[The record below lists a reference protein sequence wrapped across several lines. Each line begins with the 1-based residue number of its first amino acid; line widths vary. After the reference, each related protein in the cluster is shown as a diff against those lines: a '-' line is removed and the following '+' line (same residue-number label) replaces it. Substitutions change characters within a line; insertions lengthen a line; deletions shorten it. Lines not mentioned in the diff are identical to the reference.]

1 MTKDIFRLVTQEREE
16 VILLEK
22 QIEEW
27 MRKEIEK
34 IGGKFFKFVSP
45 GNDGVPDRIAILPGA
60 LICFVELKRDGKE
73 LRPLQEYVCGQ
84 LKELGCNVLKVRGIE
99 EANRAIMWMKGK
111 AGRSDPDGKHQKDRR
126 RKLEGRIKDQRD
138 PKQTN
143 RRLYGR
149 F

>member
-1 MTKDIFRLVTQEREE
+1 MLEIRAQRVGPDAIFAWSQMREE

-34 IGGKFFKFVSP
+34 MGGKFFKFVSP
-45 GNDGVPDRIAILPGA
+45 GNDGVPDRIAILPGG

-111 AGRSDPDGKHQKDRR
+111 VNGQS
-126 RKLEGRIKDQRD
+126 
-138 PKQTN
+138 N
-143 RRLYGR
+143 M
-149 F
+149 

>member
-1 MTKDIFRLVTQEREE
+1 MGPDANFAWSQMREE

-34 IGGKFFKFVSP
+34 MGGKFFKFVSP
-45 GNDGVPDRIAILPGA
+45 GNDGVPDRIAVLPGG

-73 LRPLQEYVCGQ
+73 LRPLQEYVCRQ

-99 EANRAIMWMKGK
+99 EANRAIMWMKSK
-111 AGRSDPDGKHQKDRR
+111 AGRR
-126 RKLEGRIKDQRD
+126 
-138 PKQTN
+138 
-143 RRLYGR
+143 
-149 F
+149 

>member
-1 MTKDIFRLVTQEREE
+1 MREE

-34 IGGKFFKFVSP
+34 MGGKFFKFVSP
-45 GNDGVPDRIAILPGA
+45 GNDGVPDRIAVLPGG

-73 LRPLQEYVCGQ
+73 LRPLQEYVCRQ

-99 EANRAIMWMKGK
+99 EANRAIMWMKNK
-111 AGRSDPDGKHQKDRR
+111 AGRR
-126 RKLEGRIKDQRD
+126 
-138 PKQTN
+138 
-143 RRLYGR
+143 
-149 F
+149 

>member
-1 MTKDIFRLVTQEREE
+1 M
-16 VILLEK
+16 LEK

-45 GNDGVPDRIAILPGA
+45 GNDGVPDRIAILPGG

-99 EANRAIMWMKGK
+99 EANKAIMWMKGK
-111 AGRSDPDGKHQKDRR
+111 AGRRGCQMKYIPHSYQVIASK
-126 RKLEGRIKDQRD
+126 RIKDQ
-138 PKQTN
+138 KHVG
-143 RRLYGR
+143 LFLEMGLG
-149 F
+149 